1 MRDLGFPV
9 PRPRPRSPA
18 PARRQPPGPARV
30 GVQARWAPALDSA
43 GAERLGARRRTRC
56 FATGSAARSRGT
68 SASTRWACANL
79 SCRRRECTVG
89 TWVGA
94 AVGRG
99 GGASRHERVHQALL
113 ASRPPPPRP
122 HEPQPHRSTSRSRT
136 VAARASGECGAR
148 AQEREGSRAE
158 ATVARRA
165 SLLRELCLR
174 ADDDSD
180 AGGSGGAG
188 GGGGGGGPLQARG
201 KRKEKGRGAK
211 ARARRF
217 PLGGADSSEE
227 QHLAELQRSARGAP
241 DGDVGGVEGPLAAP
255 R

>member
-1 MRDLGFPV
+1 M
-9 PRPRPRSPA
+9 
-18 PARRQPPGPARV
+18 
-30 GVQARWAPALDSA
+30 
-43 GAERLGARRRTRC
+43 
-56 FATGSAARSRGT
+56 AA
-68 SASTRWACANL
+68 
-79 SCRRRECTVG
+79 
-89 TWVGA
+89 
-94 AVGRG
+94 
-99 GGASRHERVHQALL
+99 
-113 ASRPPPPRP
+113 
-122 HEPQPHRSTSRSRT
+122 
-136 VAARASGECGAR
+136 AARASGECGAR